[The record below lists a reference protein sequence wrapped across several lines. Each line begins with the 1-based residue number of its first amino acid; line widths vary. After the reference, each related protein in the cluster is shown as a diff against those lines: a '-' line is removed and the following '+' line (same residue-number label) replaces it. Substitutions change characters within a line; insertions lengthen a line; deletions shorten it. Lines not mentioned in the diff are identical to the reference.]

1 MSIMV
6 QSPPV
11 SFWRP
16 AMIDYV
22 VPLKEQTADREEEKL
37 IERLREQDPEAL
49 REVYRLYSRPVFS
62 FLMRFLSDRASAEDV
77 QQQVFMEAWE
87 KADRFDPG
95 RGSFL
100 TWLMTISRSRAIDHA
115 RKRVPEPRD
124 PDGTAQ
130 LIDASRSGSE
140 DINEAVETWQFSQI
154 IGRLPAEEA
163 DLLRYRFQGELS
175 QAEIA
180 KKTGIPLGTVKSRM
194 VSGLERLR
202 HMMEAEA

>member
-49 REVYRLYSRPVFS
+49 REVY
-62 FLMRFLSDRASAEDV
+62 RASAEDV

>member
-1 MSIMV
+1 MNALA

-11 SFWRP
+11 PFVRAP
-16 AMIDYV
+16 VIDYV
-22 VPLKEQTADREEEKL
+22 VPLKEKTADREESKL
-37 IERLREQDPEAL
+37 VERLREQDPEAL
-49 REVYRLYSRPVFS
+49 RDVYALYSKPVFG
-62 FLMRFLSDRASAEDV
+62 FLLRFLADRASAEDV

-87 KADRFDPG
+87 KSDRFDPE

-100 TWLMTISRSRAIDHA
+100 TWLMTMARSRAIDHT

-124 PDGTAQ
+124 PDGTAR
-130 LIDASRSGSE
+130 LIDSRTP
-140 DINEAVETWQFSQI
+140 DDHDVNEAVETWQFSQI

-175 QAEIA
+175 QSEIA
-180 KKTGIPLGTVKSRM
+180 AKTGIPLGTVKSRM

-202 HMMEAEA
+202 QLMEAEA